1 MNEQE
6 IDSWYEERKEVLM
19 ERYLLALEKG
29 ANREAQRQMYSK
41 AFKRLHEEYEKQ
53 MRESMTLQQWRDKMK
68 STEKSWKGV
77 VGFFR

>member
-6 IDSWYEERKEVLM
+6 IDAWYDERKDLLM

-29 ANREAQRQMYSK
+29 ANREAERDKYSK
-41 AFKRLHEEYEKQ
+41 AFKRLHAQYEKQ
-53 MRESMTLQQWRDKMK
+53 MRESMTLQQWREKMN